1 MTPNIIS
8 IYQIL
13 ILPAK
18 SKQNKR
24 KKIHL
29 TTKSNNSYL
38 LISLDYATAY
48 SHTLILNYSVTNRF
62 WLFVNPSRQGGVSSP
77 PSYTIQHNENSPIVR
92 HSLYPFMCCN
102 CGESLCAS
110 RYLSPSPSPRYLS
123 ALMHCSRTR
132 ARPFSSKELP
142 LPLVFWEGWR
152 PTARRNSAKL
162 QVFFESC
169 AVALRCGSSGA
180 SSNNKLK

>member
-38 LISLDYATAY
+38 LISLDHATAY

-62 WLFVNPSRQGGVSSP
+62 WLFVNPSRQGG
-77 PSYTIQHNENSPIVR
+77 E
-92 HSLYPFMCCN
+92 F
-102 CGESLCAS
+102 
-110 RYLSPSPSPRYLS
+110 
-123 ALMHCSRTR
+123 
-132 ARPFSSKELP
+132 LP
-142 LPLVFWEGWR
+142 LPLIQYNTTKTRRSFGIHYIRLCAATV
-152 PTARRNSAKL
+152 AR
-162 QVFFESC
+162 VY
-169 AVALRCGSSGA
+169 ALRVISPLPLSSLLIRSDALLTNSSPPLLLERTPPPPRFLGRVAANGTEKFRETSSFLRKLCGGTSLRFIGR
-180 SSNNKLK
+180 LVE

>member
-38 LISLDYATAY
+38 LISLDHATAY

-110 RYLSPSPSPRYLS
+110 RYLSPPPLLATYPLWCIAHELEPAPSPRKNSPSPSFSGKGGGQR
-123 ALMHCSRTR
+123 HGEIPRNFK
-132 ARPFSSKELP
+132 FSSKVVRWHFAAVHRAP
-142 LPLVFWEGWR
+142 
-152 PTARRNSAKL
+152 RRIIN
-162 QVFFESC
+162 
-169 AVALRCGSSGA
+169 
-180 SSNNKLK
+180 